1 MDREKK
7 NDRVREGAGGG
18 AGRGHSSEDSKAV
31 VQTYKLIVRDR
42 ITTKVLLIH
51 ENSPF
56 VNSRSHF
63 VGKKPL
69 TEYRTIG
76 KYSVLILITG
86 NGTSCKIRPKFRATK
101 VLRC

>member
-1 MDREKK
+1 MDRENK

-76 KYSVLILITG
+76 KYSVLILITA
-86 NGTSCKIRPKFRATK
+86 NNPP
-101 VLRC
+101 LLNLLN